1 MSNNFM
7 TCTRL
12 YAFGIV
18 ASLML
23 VGAPATAQFR
33 PRVINGPAIGE
44 SYHIEA
50 AAGFWFPS
58 ADIGIAS
65 GGSGTLS
72 GIAGTPI
79 NAKADLGLTDQHFGE
94 LHVTLRPVRSS
105 KFRFQYIPITYDQT
119 SSLTRTINFNGQRYT
134 LGVPVNSSID
144 WKAYRFGYEYDFII
158 KNRGFG
164 GFVLDFKYTDVTA
177 TLASTLRSDFV
188 HARAPIPALGGIFR
202 VYALPNVSVTGEI
215 TGFKLPDKL
224 VKNATG
230 HYVDVDF
237 YGTMS
242 FTPNVGAQLGF
253 RSFDVGYVVDSD
265 TGNFTLKGLYLGFV
279 ARY

>member
-1 MSNNFM
+1 M
-7 TCTRL
+7 
-12 YAFGIV
+12 GGGDHPV
-18 ASLML
+18 A
-23 VGAPATAQFR
+23 
-33 PRVINGPAIGE
+33 
-44 SYHIEA
+44 
-50 AAGFWFPS
+50 
-58 ADIGIAS
+58 AS
-65 GGSGTLS
+65 S
-72 GIAGTPI
+72 
-79 NAKADLGLTDQHFGE
+79 DQHFGE
-94 LHVTLRPVRSS
+94 LHVTLQPVRSS
-105 KFRFQYIPITYDQT
+105 KFRFQYIPISYDQT

-144 WKAYRFGYEYDFII
+144 WKAYRFGYEYDFVI

-177 TLASTLRSDFV
+177 TLASTQRSDFV

-237 YGTMS
+237 YGTMN

-253 RSFDVGYVVDSD
+253 RSFDVGYVVDTD